1 MSVFTAPAEPSVE
14 DPLLDELE
22 AHREENVAAF
32 TVPQV
37 LAARELRKPLAIV
50 CFAMLSQQ
58 LSGTYVPASY
68 SISLTASQEL
78 TQVNHPW
85 IASIVVF

>member
-1 MSVFTAPAEPSVE
+1 MSVFAAADASVE
-14 DPLLDELE
+14 DPLLEELE
-22 AHREENVAAF
+22 AHRDENVTAL

-58 LSGTYVPASY
+58 LSGTYFCLTFSFASL
-68 SISLTASQEL
+68 ILPQEL
-78 TQVNHPW
+78 TQVNNP
-85 IASIVVF
+85 